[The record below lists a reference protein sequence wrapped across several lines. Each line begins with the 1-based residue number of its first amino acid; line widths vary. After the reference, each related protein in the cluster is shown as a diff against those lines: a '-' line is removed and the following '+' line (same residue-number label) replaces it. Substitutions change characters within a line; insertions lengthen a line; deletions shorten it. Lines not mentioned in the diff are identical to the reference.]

1 MARECLAGYLRRLDE
16 LFEAKHSLV
25 DATGR
30 DMVDGR
36 DRSAL
41 VLSASIP
48 PAPPRWHGN
57 EGVLATAPAGGSR
70 LLIIIHPKF
79 KLMGLLPYY
88 LWIFLL
94 IAALGY
100 ALAVYLGR
108 PLRNLRHAVEQFGR
122 GDLTIRTRSTRRDEI
137 GELARAFDLMAGRTE
152 NLMTAERRLLQDV
165 SHELRTPLSRLRLT
179 VRLARTSDKREAA
192 LDRIKKEADRLSSLV
207 DGLLQ
212 VTAAEEDPQS
222 RDQEDVRLDA
232 LLKDLVDD
240 GTMEA
245 EAKGCRLT
253 LRANEPTTILGDEEL
268 LRRAIENVLRNAIR
282 HAPDGTPI
290 EVDIRRRSGTT
301 TITVRD
307 FGTGVPDESLP
318 AIFQPFYRVDDER
331 SRSRGG
337 VGLGLSI
344 TQRADRAARRGDL
357 RPKRASGSR
366 GDYQAAGD
374 ARNSRPRRHLRFK
387 SGRRNRPA
395 NMNLASE
402 VRHLFLVS
410 ADKEASQT
418 LQPSR
423 TVRASRRNKAIRQT
437 AIRGPGNDTVS
448 VEGDKECSDL
458 QPSHMVGNSIRARIT
473 GGIAGDPKD
482 FLFRPSDRRRRRVCN
497 TVVKAIRLGERKT
510 GVICRSG

>member
-1 MARECLAGYLRRLDE
+1 MRSIFTKILVWAIGTTAVSLIGFALTTRLIWEYLPGPVDLIGRMLVLQREDAERAYKQGGPECLAGYLRRLDE

-41 VLSASIP
+41 VLLASIP

-179 VRLARTSDKREAA
+179 VRLAQTSDKREAA

-212 VTAAEEDPQS
+212 VTAAEDDPQY
-222 RDQEDVRLDA
+222 RDQVEIRLDA
-232 LLKDLVDD
+232 LLKDLVAD
-240 GTMEA
+240 GTIEA
-245 EAKGCRLT
+245 EAKGCRLA

-282 HAPDGTPI
+282 HAPDGTPV

-318 AIFQPFYRVDDER
+318 AIFQPFYRVDDDR

-344 TQRADRAARRGDL
+344 TQRAIALHG
-357 RPKRASGSR
+357 GEII
-366 GDYQAAGD
+366 
-374 ARNSRPRRHLRFK
+374 ARNAHP
-387 SGRRNRPA
+387 G
-395 NMNLASE
+395 
-402 VRHLFLVS
+402 LVVTM
-410 ADKEASQT
+410 KLPEA
-418 LQPSR
+418 R
-423 TVRASRRNKAIRQT
+423 
-437 AIRGPGNDTVS
+437 
-448 VEGDKECSDL
+448 
-458 QPSHMVGNSIRARIT
+458 
-473 GGIAGDPKD
+473 
-482 FLFRPSDRRRRRVCN
+482 
-497 TVVKAIRLGERKT
+497 
-510 GVICRSG
+510 

>member
-1 MARECLAGYLRRLDE
+1 MRSIFTKILFWAIGTTAVSLIGFALTTRLIWEYLPGPVDLIGRMLILQREDAERAFNQGGPECLAGYLRRLDE

-41 VLSASIP
+41 VSLASIP

-57 EGVLATAPAGGSR
+57 EGVLATGPAGGSR
-70 LLIIIHPKF
+70 LLIIVHPKF

-94 IAALGY
+94 IAGLGY

-108 PLRNLRHAVEQFGR
+108 PLHNLRHAVEQFGR

-179 VRLARTSDKREAA
+179 VRLARTSNKPEEA
-192 LDRIKKEADRLSSLV
+192 LDRIKKEADRLSSLI

-212 VTAAEEDPQS
+212 VTAAEEDPQCS
-222 RDQEDVRLDA
+222 DHEEIRLDS
-232 LLKDLVDD
+232 LLTELVAD

-245 EAKGCRLT
+245 EAKGCRLA
-253 LRANEPTTILGDEEL
+253 LRANEPTTILGDPEL

-282 HAPDGTPI
+282 HAPDGTPV
-290 EVDIRRRSGTT
+290 EVDMFRRSGTT
-301 TITVRD
+301 TITIRD
-307 FGTGVPDESLP
+307 FGTGVPDESLS
-318 AIFQPFYRVDDER
+318 AIFQPFYRVDDDR

-344 TQRADRAARRGDL
+344 TQRAIALHGGEIVAVNPQPGLLVTIKLPEARS
-357 RPKRASGSR
+357 P
-366 GDYQAAGD
+366 
-374 ARNSRPRRHLRFK
+374 
-387 SGRRNRPA
+387 
-395 NMNLASE
+395 
-402 VRHLFLVS
+402 S
-410 ADKEASQT
+410 A
-418 LQPSR
+418 
-423 TVRASRRNKAIRQT
+423 
-437 AIRGPGNDTVS
+437 
-448 VEGDKECSDL
+448 
-458 QPSHMVGNSIRARIT
+458 
-473 GGIAGDPKD
+473 
-482 FLFRPSDRRRRRVCN
+482 RPS
-497 TVVKAIRLGERKT
+497 
-510 GVICRSG
+510 

>member
-1 MARECLAGYLRRLDE
+1 
-16 LFEAKHSLV
+16 
-25 DATGR
+25 
-30 DMVDGR
+30 MVDGR

-41 VLSASIP
+41 VLLASIP
-48 PAPPRWHGN
+48 PALPRWHGN

-108 PLRNLRHAVEQFGR
+108 PLRNLRHVVEQFGR

-212 VTAAEEDPQS
+212 VTAAEQDPQS

-282 HAPDGTPI
+282 HAPDGTPV
-290 EVDIRRRSGTT
+290 EVDMRRRSGTT
-301 TITVRD
+301 TITIRD

-318 AIFQPFYRVDDER
+318 AIFQPFYRVDDDR

-337 VGLGLSI
+337 VGLGLFI
-344 TQRADRAARRGDL
+344 TQRAIALHGGEILAA
-357 RPKRASGSR
+357 KRASGSR
-366 GDYQAAGD
+366 GHYQAAGGVLTHDRD
-374 ARNSRPRRHLRFK
+374 ATSDSKVR
-387 SGRRNRPA
+387 RRNRPA
-395 NMNLASE
+395 DVNLAPE
-402 VRHLFLVS
+402 VRDLFRVS
-410 ADKEASQT
+410 ADEEASHAR
-418 LQPSR
+418 QPAERFASAGQINQSGRPASKDLGMTQSLSR
-423 TVRASRRNKAIRQT
+423 AIKSVRIYDHARWSAIQSERASRAASPAIRKT
-437 AIRGPGNDTVS
+437 FSFA
-448 VEGDKECSDL
+448 
-458 QPSHMVGNSIRARIT
+458 RA
-473 GGIAGDPKD
+473 IAGDKS
-482 FLFRPSDRRRRRVCN
+482 LSAR
-497 TVVKAIRLGERKT
+497 
-510 GVICRSG
+510 